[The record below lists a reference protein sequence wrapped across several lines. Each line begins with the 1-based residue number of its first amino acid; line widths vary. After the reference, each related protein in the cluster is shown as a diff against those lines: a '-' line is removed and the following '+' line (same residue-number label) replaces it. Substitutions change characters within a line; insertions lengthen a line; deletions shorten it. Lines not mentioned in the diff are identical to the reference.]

1 MSVRNVPVP
10 VFAVLV
16 MYNVAIVA
24 NSQLLNI
31 VQLFFLVAVHIG
43 VVPHFLRNVD
53 REFPKL
59 IFANGVEP

>member
-31 VQLFFLVAVHIG
+31 VQLLFLVAVRVG
-43 VVPHFLRNVD
+43 VVPHFLRYVD
-53 REFPKL
+53 TQLAKL
-59 IFANGVEP
+59 IFANGVES

>member
-31 VQLFFLVAVHIG
+31 VQAFFLVTVRVG
-43 VVPHFLRNVD
+43 GVPHFLRYVD
-53 REFPKL
+53 
-59 IFANGVEP
+59 